1 MVKGDGRRK
10 LFVVPLLV
18 SFLALAQVE
27 QATLTGTVTDQT
39 GALVPDVRVV
49 VKNRETGVEI
59 AIKSNGELPTQYTN
73 QNSSRRPM
81 IMVRLPLLDEINP
94 NVEDVMLALGPPR
107 IGWLSML

>member
-1 MVKGDGRRK
+1 MKK
-10 LFVVPLLV
+10 LFVVFLLV
-18 SFLALAQVE
+18 FIPALAQVE

-59 AIKSNGELPTQYTN
+59 ATKSNGELPTQYTN

-81 IMVRLPLLDEINP
+81 IIVRLPLLDEISP
-94 NVEDVMLALGPPR
+94 NVEEVMLALGPPR
-107 IGWLSML
+107 LGWLRRL